1 MSKKLFEPE
10 NLVQLI
16 IEYVGKELVYNLIRQ
31 DDWAKYVFQSESSLM
46 RDLNS
51 LEEVSARKRVL
62 IILVEY
68 PEIME
73 ELLERGI
80 TCEGANCFQ
89 QVVTG

>member
-62 IILVEY
+62 IILVEN